1 MNTLDTL
8 NISCLKRKIPY
19 PLLFVF
25 ACFIWIIVIIPI
37 DIFLY
42 PETENQFLKTIQ
54 MLLPLIIIF
63 ILSYLYTVFSYRK
76 NNIHAIKISPMGLN
90 IQWTKKNIFLL
101 WHDIQSV
108 SYMFSDNTNLTHR
121 VSEISNKIEIME
133 KMYIKRKT
141 GGYIIV
147 PFIINTENNHNEDEW
162 RLKIISLLEKYTTL
176 HQIQFDYC
184 ENDLNH
190 LPRQV
195 QTKDDALA
203 VLMNIKFAKNTKI
216 PKTTPTE
223 NIVSAMILVLVW
235 FILTLL
241 LILLIS
247 AVFTYGEK
255 TDIANII
262 FFLCGLFFF
271 ISLWISLS
279 ILIIKRIKLLYKR

>member
-25 ACFIWIIVIIPI
+25 AIIIWFIVIIPFN
-37 DIFLY
+37 IFLY
-42 PETENQFLKTIQ
+42 QETENNFLIMLQ
-54 MLLPLIIIF
+54 MFSPIIISF
-63 ILSYLYTVFSYRK
+63 ILLYLYTALSYRK
-76 NNIHAIKISPMGLN
+76 NNIHAIKITPTGLN
-90 IQWTKKNIFLL
+90 IQWIKKNIFLL

-108 SYMFSDNTNLTHR
+108 SYMFYTDQTVFYT
-121 VSEISNKIEIME
+121 EQTE
-133 KMYIKRKT
+133 KMYIERKT

-147 PFIINTENNHNEDEW
+147 PFIINTENKHNEDEW

>member
-25 ACFIWIIVIIPI
+25 AIIIWFIVIIPFN
-37 DIFLY
+37 IFLY
-42 PETENQFLKTIQ
+42 QETENNFLIMLQ
-54 MLLPLIIIF
+54 MFSPIIISF
-63 ILSYLYTVFSYRK
+63 ILLYLYTALSYRK
-76 NNIHAIKISPMGLN
+76 NNIHAIKISPTGLN

-101 WHDIQSV
+101 WHDIQSI
-108 SYMFSDNTNLTHR
+108 SYMFSDN
-121 VSEISNKIEIME
+121 IME

-147 PFIINTENNHNEDEW
+147 PFIINTENKHNEDEW

-184 ENDLNH
+184 ENNLNH

-216 PKTTPTE
+216 PKTTLIN
-223 NIVSAMILVLVW
+223 NIASLIILIFLHLL
-235 FILTLL
+235 LTLL
-241 LILLIS
+241 LIILVYFMLSEFQSGNKIDIVSLIGLLL
-247 AVFTYGEK
+247 V
-255 TDIANII
+255 
-262 FFLCGLFFF
+262 LPFF

>member
-1 MNTLDTL
+1 M
-8 NISCLKRKIPY
+8 
-19 PLLFVF
+19 F
-25 ACFIWIIVIIPI
+25 AP
-37 DIFLY
+37 
-42 PETENQFLKTIQ
+42 
-54 MLLPLIIIF
+54 IIIF
-63 ILSYLYTVFSYRK
+63 FVLLSLYAVFSYRK
-76 NNIHAIKISPMGLN
+76 NNIHAIKINPMGLD
-90 IQWTKKNIFLL
+90 IQWTKKNTFLL

-108 SYMFSDNTNLTHR
+108 SYMFYSDGKDFNIQT
-121 VSEISNKIEIME
+121 E
-133 KMYIKRKT
+133 KMYIQRKT
-141 GGYIIV
+141 GGYIIAT
-147 PFIINTENNHNEDEW
+147 FIINTENNHNEDEW

-195 QTKDDALA
+195 KTKDDALA

>member
-19 PLLFVF
+19 PLLCGF
-25 ACFIWIIVIIPI
+25 AIIIWFIVIIPFS
-37 DIFLY
+37 IFLY
-42 PETENQFLKTIQ
+42 QETENKFLIMLQ
-54 MLLPLIIIF
+54 MFAPIIIF
-63 ILSYLYTVFSYRK
+63 FVLLSLYAVFSYRK
-76 NNIHAIKISPMGLN
+76 NNIHAIKINPMGLD
-90 IQWTKKNIFLL
+90 IQWTKKNTFLL

-108 SYMFSDNTNLTHR
+108 SYMFYSDGKDFNIQT
-121 VSEISNKIEIME
+121 E

-147 PFIINTENNHNEDEW
+147 PFIINTENKHNEDEW
-162 RLKIISLLEKYTTL
+162 RLKIVSLLEKYTTL

-195 QTKDDALA
+195 KTKDDALA